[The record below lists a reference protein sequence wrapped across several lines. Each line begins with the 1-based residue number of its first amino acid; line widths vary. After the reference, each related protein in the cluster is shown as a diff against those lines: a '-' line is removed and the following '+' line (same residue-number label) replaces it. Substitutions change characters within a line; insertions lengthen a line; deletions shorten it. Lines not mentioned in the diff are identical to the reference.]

1 MATRRHWLA
10 ITAGILAVALSVGA
24 RAADLPKL
32 RVGWVEAPAHLLPI
46 VLMQPDLLKHYGKTY
61 TVEATRFRGST
72 PQITALAS
80 GELDIA
86 MLAYSS
92 FGLAILNANLDD
104 LRVIADGHR
113 DGVPGYWSGPF
124 YVRADSDIKTVEDLK
139 GRVLATNGIGGATY
153 FALTKMMHDHGLEEK
168 RDYQVVEVQFP
179 NMLATIAEKKIELGP
194 LPQPYA
200 GIAER
205 QGSVR
210 ALFTTR
216 DAMGET
222 QMTLMTAR
230 APYIAQHRRELVDFF
245 EDFQTGIRWLT
256 DPKNRDRAI
265 ALLADFTHQP
275 ADGFASWLFTKQDN
289 YHDPDARPN
298 VAALQNNVDVLVRL
312 GLLKTAIDVKAHA
325 DLSLIDDAAARHPFG
340 KEQ

>member
-1 MATRRHWLA
+1 MVKNRLRAAVLA
-10 ITAGILAVALSVGA
+10 AFFAVALAGTAGA
-24 RAADLPKL
+24 DEPLKI
-32 RVGWVEAPAHLLPI
+32 RVGWVAAPAHLLPVI
-46 VLMQPDLLKHYGKTY
+46 LTQPALLKHYGKSY
-61 TVEATRFRGST
+61 TVESMHFRGST

-80 GELDIA
+80 GDLDIA

-92 FGLAILNANLDD
+92 FGLAILNANMND

-124 YVRADSDIKTVEDLK
+124 YVRADSGIHGVEDLK

-153 FALTKMMHDHGLEEK
+153 FALTKMMHDHGFEEK

-179 NMLATIAEKKIELGP
+179 NMLATIQQKKIDLGP

-205 QGSVR
+205 DGSVR

-222 QMTLMTAR
+222 QMTLMAAR
-230 APYIAQHRRELVDFF
+230 ASYIAQHRAALIDLF

-256 DPKNRDRAI
+256 DPKNRAQAI
-265 ALLADFTHQP
+265 AILSTFTHEP
-275 ADGFASWLFTKQDN
+275 PGALNDWLFTKEDN

-298 VAALQNNVDVLVRL
+298 LAALQSNVDTLKRL
-312 GLLKTAIDVKAHA
+312 GFLKASVDVMSHS
-325 DLSLIDDAAARHPFG
+325 DLSLIDAAAKRHKMNG
-340 KEQ
+340 E

>member
-1 MATRRHWLA
+1 LTARRHCVAVWLA
-10 ITAGILAVALSVGA
+10 LIVIGLAGSSWAS
-24 RAADLPKL
+24 DPPKI
-32 RVGWVEAPAHLLPI
+32 RVGWVAAPAHLLPVI
-46 VLMQPDLLKHYGKTY
+46 LTRPALLSHYGKTY
-61 TVEATRFRGST
+61 TVEPVHFRGST
-72 PQITALAS
+72 PQITALAA

-92 FGLAILNANLDD
+92 FALAILNARMDD

-124 YVRADSDIKTVEDLK
+124 YVRAKGPVRKIEDLK

-153 FALTKMMHDHGLEEK
+153 FALVKMMRDHGLEEK

-179 NMLATIAEKKIELGP
+179 NMLAAIEQEKIDLGP
-194 LPQPYA
+194 LPQPFA
-200 GIAER
+200 GMAER

-222 QMTLMTAR
+222 QMTLMAAR
-230 APYIAQHRRELVDFF
+230 APYIAAHRAALVDLF

-256 DPKNRDRAI
+256 DPKNRDQAI
-265 ALLADFTHQP
+265 AILAGFTHQP
-275 ADGFASWLFTKQDN
+275 RAGLATWLFTKEDN

-298 VAALQNNVDVLVRL
+298 LTALQSNIDTLVRL
-312 GLLKTAIDVKAHA
+312 GFIKARVDVRSHS
-325 DLSLIDDAAARHPFG
+325 DLSLIGDAAKRHPMKG
-340 KEQ
+340 D

>member
-1 MATRRHWLA
+1 VSDHWRTRLVF
-10 ITAGILAVALSVGA
+10 AVVAALLSVEA
-24 RAADLPKL
+24 RAAEPLKL
-32 RVGWVEAPAHLLPI
+32 RVGWVEAPAHLLPVI
-46 VLMQPDLLKHYGKTY
+46 LTRPELLKHQGVTY
-61 TVEATRFRGST
+61 AAEALRFRGST

-92 FGLAILNANLDD
+92 FGLAILNAGMDD
-104 LRVIADGHR
+104 LRIIADGHR

-124 YVRADSDIKTVEDLK
+124 YVRASSPVRKVEDLK

-153 FALTKMMHDHGLEEK
+153 FALTKMMRDHGMEEK

-179 NMLATIAEKKIELGP
+179 NMMATILDQKVDLGP

-205 QGSVR
+205 DGKLR
-210 ALFTTR
+210 PLFRTH

-222 QMTLMTAR
+222 QMTLMATR
-230 APYIAQHRRELVDFF
+230 TPFIAQHRAALVDFF

-256 DPKNRDRAI
+256 APAHRAAAVKI
-265 ALLADFTHQP
+265 LAEFTHQSE
-275 ADGFASWLFTKQDN
+275 DGLAAWLFTKEDN
-289 YHDPDARPN
+289 FHDPDARPN
-298 VAALQNNVDVLVRL
+298 LAALQSNSDALTRLGFLKAAVDV
-312 GLLKTAIDVKAHA
+312 TAHA
-325 DLSLIDDAAARHPFG
+325 DLSLIDEAARRHPRSEE
-340 KEQ
+340 K

>member
-1 MATRRHWLA
+1 MVKHRWRAAALGA
-10 ITAGILAVALSVGA
+10 IFAIALSGTS
-24 RAADLPKL
+24 RADEPVKIC
-32 RVGWVEAPAHLLPI
+32 VGWVAAPAHLLPVI
-46 VLMQPDLLKHYGKTY
+46 LGQPALLKHYGKSY
-61 TVEATRFRGST
+61 SVELMHFRGST

-80 GELDIA
+80 GDLDIA

-92 FGLAILNANLDD
+92 FGLAILNANMND
-104 LRVIADGHR
+104 LRVVADGHR

-124 YVRADSDIKTVEDLK
+124 YVRTDSDIRKVEDLK

-153 FALTKMMHDHGLEEK
+153 FALTKMMRDHGFEEK

-179 NMLATIAEKKIELGP
+179 NMLATILQKKIDLGP

-205 QGSVR
+205 DGSVR

-222 QMTLMTAR
+222 QMTLMAAR
-230 APYIAQHRRELVDFF
+230 APYIAQHRAALIDLF

-256 DPKNRDRAI
+256 DPRNRIQAI
-265 ALLADFTHQP
+265 GILSSFTHEP
-275 ADGFASWLFTKQDN
+275 SDALKDWLFTKADN

-298 VAALQNNVDVLVRL
+298 LAALQSNVDTLTRL
-312 GLLKTAIDVKAHA
+312 GFLKASVDVRSHS
-325 DLSLIDDAAARHPFG
+325 DLSLIDAAAKRHKMNG
-340 KEQ
+340 E